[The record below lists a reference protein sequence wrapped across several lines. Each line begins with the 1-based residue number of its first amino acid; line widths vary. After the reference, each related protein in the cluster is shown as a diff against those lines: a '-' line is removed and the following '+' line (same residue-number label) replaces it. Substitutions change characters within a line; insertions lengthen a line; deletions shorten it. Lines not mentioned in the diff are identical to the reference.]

1 MENDFVKLL
10 LKESKHFGVD
20 FAGNFFPPARWD
32 YSRIK
37 DLADSPLKT
46 NNRNLCCTFTDLCI

>member
-10 LKESKHFGVD
+10 LKASKHFGVD
-20 FAGNFFPPARWD
+20 FAGIFFPPARWD

-37 DLADSPLKT
+37 DLTDSPFKK
-46 NNRNLCCTFTDLCI
+46 